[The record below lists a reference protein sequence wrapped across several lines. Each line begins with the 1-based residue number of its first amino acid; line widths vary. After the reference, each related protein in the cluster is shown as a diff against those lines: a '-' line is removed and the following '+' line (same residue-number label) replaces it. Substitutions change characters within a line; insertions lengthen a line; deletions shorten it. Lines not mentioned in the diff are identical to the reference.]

1 MTAEPGGN
9 AEPEPEP
16 KPKAPRKNVGAKKS
30 GGPAGKLFPT
40 ITFEEALELGLAM
53 QEHAAGQKVRLLTLF
68 DKMKKTPTTGA
79 SRHLMA
85 SAFKYGITTS
95 SWSADSL
102 ELTPDGFTATNPEAK
117 LREQAAAKFRLAIES
132 CAPFKGL
139 YERLKGNKVPSREVL
154 ADYAGDLGVPQEDRL
169 QCVDVF
175 LANAKYI
182 GVLKLLSGAERMVPL
197 DHMLD
202 DLPAG
207 TSALVAP
214 KPRAAAVTA
223 LPAAEAAAEVDFAK
237 VCFFISPIGDEGSE
251 HRKHADM
258 MLSAL
263 VEKSLE
269 TMDLQVVRAD
279 KISKPGMISAQVI
292 EYILRSK
299 VVIADLSYHNP
310 NVFYELSL
318 RHATGLPTVHI
329 IRSKDPIPFD
339 LGNFR
344 TITIDTADMYNLVA
358 LLDTYRSEIAQHVR
372 QAIDAGRSEN
382 NPILTY
388 HPNLKVQID

>member
-1 MTAEPGGN
+1 MTEEPGGN
-9 AEPEPEP
+9 ADTEPEA
-16 KPKAPRKNVGAKKS
+16 KPRVPRRRGSKKS
-30 GGPAGKLFPT
+30 GGASGKAFPT
-40 ITFEEALELGLAM
+40 LTFEEALELGTAI

-68 DKMKKTPTTGA
+68 DKMKKKSTTGA

-85 SAFKYGITTS
+85 SAFKYGITAN
-95 SWSADSL
+95 SWSADTL
-102 ELTPDGFTATNPEAK
+102 ELTPDGFTATSAEARP
-117 LREQAAAKFRLAIES
+117 RERAAAKFRLAIES

-139 YERLKGNKVPSREVL
+139 YERLRGNKVPSREVL
-154 ADYAGDLGVPQEDRL
+154 ADYAGDLDVPPEDRL

-175 LANAKYI
+175 LANAKHV
-182 GVLKLLSGAERMVPL
+182 GVLKVLSGAERIVTL

-207 TSALVAP
+207 SSAMVTP
-214 KPRAAAVTA
+214 KLRATTTIGVPAV
-223 LPAAEAAAEVDFAK
+223 EAATEVDFSK
-237 VCFFISPIGDEGSE
+237 VCFFIAPIGEEESE
-251 HRKHADM
+251 HRKHSDM
-258 MLSAL
+258 MLGAL
-263 VEKSLE
+263 VEKALE
-269 TMDLQVVRAD
+269 PLDLQVVRAD

-299 VVIADLSYHNP
+299 VVVADLSYHNP

-318 RHATGLPTVHI
+318 RHATGLPTVHL

-372 QAIDAGRSEN
+372 QAIEAGRSEN

-388 HPNLKVQID
+388 FPNLKVQID